1 NEEIVS
7 VLPLGLLVHDQEA
20 NRTVISNK
28 IADHLL
34 PHLNLQNITSMADQ
48 HQGVIQATVNNELY
62 EIRQFRSQVS
72 PRTQIFVIRDQDREV
87 LVNKKLKQAQ
97 RLYEKN
103 QQGRAAF
110 MQNIGDALKEPV
122 RILAINAAAADTPES
137 QKLANQADVL
147 VRMIDEIQ
155 LASILENDTW
165 KSEPTLFSIQDLIDE
180 VVPDV

>member
-1 NEEIVS
+1 FI
-7 VLPLGLLVHDQEA
+7 
-20 NRTVISNK
+20 
-28 IADHLL
+28 
-34 PHLNLQNITSMADQ
+34 
-48 HQGVIQATVNNELY
+48 
-62 EIRQFRSQVS
+62 
-72 PRTQIFVIRDQDREV
+72 IRDQDREV
-87 LVNKKLKQAQ
+87 LVNKKLRQAQ

-110 MQNIGDALKEPV
+110 MQNIGNALKEPV

-155 LASILENDTW
+155 LANILENDTW

-180 VVPDV
+180 VVPDVLPAIKRKGLQLLIKNHLSANDERRGDRDA